1 MTQEERAEL
10 QARIAALPAGNI
22 TYKTINGKK
31 YPYLQWQEDGR
42 QRGRRVKADE
52 LESLQAGIDERKRL
66 QAMLKSSPAA
76 GSTKDACT

>member
-10 QARIAALPAGNI
+10 QARIAALPVGNI

-31 YPYLQWQEDGR
+31 YPYLQWQEGGR

-52 LESLQAGIDERKRL
+52 LAAPFPLLAGGEKV
-66 QAMLKSSPAA
+66 MKM
-76 GSTKDACT
+76 KWNN